1 MNSISRNI
9 IMNRRRRASERGDG
23 YSYRISRYP
32 DYASTGEDYAMRR
45 DRRGMMRDY
54 DDHERDYRQGVKGTG
69 RYGIGGSRYYGD
81 HAMMRDGHYDEEW
94 EDGARGRDYGRDY
107 NRDYNREHDYRD
119 YADESM
125 RLTKAEVRDW
135 KKMIENSDGSLGEHF
150 EKGQIM
156 SAAEKIGVRY
166 NGYDEN
172 ELCLTA
178 NVLYSD
184 YGEAL
189 KMYIPADKEAIVY
202 TKMAKAFLEDSDAP
216 EGWEKLA
223 IYYHCI
229 VKDDEE

>member
-1 MNSISRNI
+1 MNSVTKNI
-9 IMNRRRRASERGDG
+9 IMNRRRRAGQGDG

-32 DYASTGEDYAMRR
+32 DYAMRDGDDYAMRR
-45 DRRGMMRDY
+45 DHGEHRDY
-54 DDHERDYRQGVKGTG
+54 SERDYRQGVKGTG

-81 HAMMRDGHYDEEW
+81 RAMEEMPHDGTYHDRNYDY
-94 EDGARGRDYGRDY
+94 AMRGR
-107 NRDYNREHDYRD
+107 DYRD

-125 RLTKAEVRDW
+125 RLTKSEIKDW
-135 KKMIENSDGSLGEHF
+135 KRSLENADGTLGEHF
-150 EKGQIM
+150 DKDQILG
-156 SAAEKIGVRY
+156 AASQIGVRY

-189 KMYIPADKEAIVY
+189 KMYIPQDKEAMVY

-216 EGWEKLA
+216 EGWEKLS
-223 IYYHCI
+223 IYYNCI